1 MPEFVRKQVAKRD
14 APLTFTPGFYSLTK
28 RIDPGAEV
36 QRIYPSG
43 IKGKL

>member
-1 MPEFVRKQVAKRD
+1 MPEFARKQEAKRD
-14 APLTFTPGFYSLTK
+14 ALLTFTQDFYSLTK